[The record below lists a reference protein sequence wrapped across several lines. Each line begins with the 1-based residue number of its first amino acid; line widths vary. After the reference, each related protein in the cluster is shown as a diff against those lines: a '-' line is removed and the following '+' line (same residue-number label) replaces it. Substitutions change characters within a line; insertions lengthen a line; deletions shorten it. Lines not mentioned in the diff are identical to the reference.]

1 MITTATRRSFLIF
14 GRKPSDGRV
23 VAHRAGEAFR
33 DASITVIRVLQK
45 PVDARIGFGCKAG
58 VMAARP
64 AVTPRFIALPVH
76 REGRQVNQCN
86 IHVAH
91 WFGNEGHQFIVYAR
105 QQAYPSDCAADN
117 VYCKRL

>member
-23 VAHRAGEAFR
+23 VAHRAGEAF
-33 DASITVIRVLQK
+33 TVIRVLQK

-91 WFGNEGHQFIVYAR
+91 WFGNEDHQGCEE
-105 QQAYPSDCAADN
+105 P
-117 VYCKRL
+117 